1 MTEQPTVPDLNELR
15 RTWQERRVRAVE
27 LMRRIDFRGMTRPAR
42 SPEERAWLEARGGS
56 PFIEDEA
63 AGVLA
68 RAYYRR
74 RYGGE

>member
-1 MTEQPTVPDLNELR
+1 VTELPTIADLSELR
-15 RTWQERRVRAVE
+15 RIWDERRARAVE

-63 AGVLA
+63 AGELA

-74 RYGGE
+74 KYGSE